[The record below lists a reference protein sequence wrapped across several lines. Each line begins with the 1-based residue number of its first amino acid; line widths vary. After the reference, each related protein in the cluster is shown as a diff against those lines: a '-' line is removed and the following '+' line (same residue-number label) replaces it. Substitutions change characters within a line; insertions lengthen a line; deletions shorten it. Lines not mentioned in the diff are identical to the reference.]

1 MSDDLSMSSEKIT
14 ESKILTIE
22 EAKESKGVT
31 GKRAES
37 FEKELFDKQQAN
49 PLFKDIMSVVFGWKV
64 QNDGT
69 RKLVSKMPSGK
80 ILFPDKSEE
89 LKDIEPGNAYICLV
103 YDRMDDGK
111 GGPGREAFAK
121 IICEEYQPKI
131 YVLSSRVVQ
140 MVWRDK
146 KGNMRHKAPFGNSY
160 GDRIVAAVK
169 EYEKIGF
176 PSAKIIFRSNQK

>member
-1 MSDDLSMSSEKIT
+1 MPGETSEKLT
-14 ESKILTIE
+14 ESKILSIE
-22 EAKESKGVT
+22 EAKKIKGVA
-31 GKRAES
+31 GARAES
-37 FEKELFDKQQAN
+37 FEKEILEKQNQN

-64 QNDGT
+64 QKDGS

-80 ILFPDKSEE
+80 ILFPDKSEDLSE
-89 LKDIEPGNAYICLV
+89 IEPGNAYLCLV

-131 YVLSSRVVQ
+131 YVLSSRVIQ

-146 KGNMRHKAPFGNSY
+146 KNKMRHKAPFGNSFE
-160 GDRIVAAVK
+160 DRIVEAIK
-169 EYEKIGF
+169 EFEEFGF
-176 PSAKIIFRSNQK
+176 PSAKIVYRKNQK

>member
-1 MSDDLSMSSEKIT
+1 MDDLSMSSEKIT
-14 ESKILTIE
+14 ESKVLTIE
-22 EAKESKGVT
+22 DAKNRKGVT

-37 FEKELFDKQQAN
+37 FEKEIIENQEKY

-64 QNDGT
+64 QDDGT

-80 ILFPDKSEE
+80 ILFPDKSED
-89 LKDIEPGNAYICLV
+89 LKSIEPGNAYICLV

-131 YVLSSRVVQ
+131 YILSSRVVQ

-146 KGNMRHKAPFGNSY
+146 KGKMRHKAPFGNSFE
-160 GDRIVAAVK
+160 DRIVSAIK
-169 EYEKIGF
+169 EFEDGEKF
-176 PSAKIIFRSNQK
+176 PSAKIVFRRNQH